1 MAAPT
6 LTNPPV
12 SPSVSRPATFDAE
25 ADAHLAWQA
34 TNVTEMGTV
43 NTWIEGQT
51 AEVTGQADIATT
63 QAGIAT
69 TQAGIATT
77 QAGVATTQAGI
88 ATTQAGLA
96 ATSAASAANAPGT
109 SATSTTSLTIG
120 SGAKSLTIQTGKLFA
135 VGQTVV
141 IARTSNPATQMT
153 GVITAH
159 DNGTGALSVTIP
171 TNGFAGSGTFTDWT
185 ISLSG
190 AKGEKG
196 DTSSLIRVNRSSN
209 TMLTAAD
216 NGKYFNVIGS
226 FTQTFDTPANLG
238 NGFYCYIRN
247 VGAGAP
253 TMGTFGYVMY
263 ANEERRFDCD
273 GTTISSI
280 VISPFSFTFTTSLT
294 FVKPP
299 GYSAFGGLLWGGG
312 GSGAASRTTNQNTM
326 GGGAAA
332 CTPIWYASAS
342 MPASVSFTIGA
353 GGTAVTAGAGASI
366 AGNSGGDSVF
376 GVFTAYGGLGGVNS
390 ISNGMSGAGIYSKAK
405 SGDGGQV
412 GAVGGLPDGGSYLFT
427 PNSKGLIFQAGSTYG
442 GGGGGVVTGLSAP
455 TQCPHGGDSVYGGAG
470 GAGAYSNDGTNIN
483 VVGNAGNSVYG
494 GTAGA
499 SIIYN
504 APSTTWFNLP
514 VGTSTWGGTGGVGS
528 FGTGARTGTAGGVR
542 GGGGGAAVSTDNTSA
557 ISGAGGRGELQ
568 LWGIL

>member
-34 TNVTEMGTV
+34 TNVTEMGAV

-51 AEVTGQADIATT
+51 AEVTDQADIATAQAVIATT
-63 QAGIAT
+63 QAGIAA
-69 TQAGIATT
+69 TQVGL
-77 QAGVATTQAGI
+77 ATTQAGI

-109 SATSTTSLTIG
+109 SATSTTSLAIG

-135 VGQTVV
+135 VGQTAV
-141 IARTSNPATQMT
+141 IARTSDPIVQMT
-153 GVITAH
+153 GAITAH
-159 DNGTGALSVTIP
+159 NSGTGALSVIIP
-171 TNGFAGSGTFTDWT
+171 TNGFAGSGTYTDWT

-190 AKGEKG
+190 VKGEKG
-196 DTSSLIRVNRSSN
+196 DGASLTRVYRSSN
-209 TMLTAAD
+209 TMITAAD
-216 NGKYFNVIGS
+216 NGKYFNLTTQFS
-226 FTQTFDTPANLG
+226 QTFDTAANLG
-238 NGFYCYIRN
+238 AGFFCYIKN
-247 VGAGAP
+247 VNTDGISAIFTP
-253 TMGTFGYVMY
+253 FSTMYPE
-263 ANEERRFDCD
+263 EERRVDSD
-273 GTTISSI
+273 GTTIRST
-280 VISPFSFTFTTSLT
+280 VITPFRATFTTSTT
-294 FVKPP
+294 FFKPA
-299 GYSAFGGLLWGGG
+299 GYGAFGGFIWGAG
-312 GSGAASRTTNQNTM
+312 GSGAASRATNQYNM

-332 CTPIWYASAS
+332 CTPIWYKSAD
-342 MPASVSFTIGA
+342 MPSSVAFTIGA
-353 GGTAVTAGAGASI
+353 GGAAVTAGSGTQI
-366 AGNSGGDSVF
+366 VGNSGGDSVF
-376 GVFTAYGGLGGVNS
+376 GVFTAYGGLGGS
-390 ISNGMSGAGIYSKAK
+390 SNALGVSGAGIYSKALTGTVAG
-405 SGDGGQV
+405 SIGGKPN
-412 GAVGGLPDGGSYLFT
+412 GNSYEFT
-427 PNSKGLIFQAGSTYG
+427 PNSKGLFYQNASTYG
-442 GGGGGVVTGLSAP
+442 GGGGGIVTDLIAP

-504 APSTTWFNLP
+504 SPSTTWFNLP

-542 GGGGGAAVSTDNTSA
+542 GGGGGAAVSTNNTSA
-557 ISGAGGRGELQ
+557 VSGAGGRGELQ
-568 LWGIL
+568 LWGII

>member
-1 MAAPT
+1 MSVTP
-6 LTNPPV
+6 L
-12 SPSVSRPATFDAE
+12 PSLDRTDPNFKTDVDTFFGTELPLFSTQVEALRVEVLASEANATT
-25 ADAHLAWQA
+25 QA
-34 TNVTEMGTV
+34 
-43 NTWIEGQT
+43 NT
-51 AEVTGQADIATT
+51 ATT

-141 IARTSNPATQMT
+141 IARTSDPIVQMT
-153 GVITAH
+153 GAITAH
-159 DNGTGALSVTIP
+159 NSGTGALSVAIP
-171 TNGFAGSGTFTDWT
+171 TNGFAGSGTYTDWT

-190 AKGEKG
+190 SKGEKG

-216 NGKYFNVIGS
+216 NGKYFIYTGV
-226 FTQTFDTPANLG
+226 FTQTADTPSNLG
-238 NGFYCYIRN
+238 SGWFCYCKN
-247 VGAGAP
+247 AGGGAISINFE
-253 TMGTFGYVMY
+253 GTIYSMLPR
-263 ANEERRFDCD
+263 EERRFDCD
-273 GTTISSI
+273 GTTIRS
-280 VISPFSFTFTTSLT
+280 VVLTPFLWTPIASDT

-299 GYSAFGGLLWGGG
+299 GYSAFGGLLWGAG
-312 GSGAASRTTNQNTM
+312 GSGAASRTTNVYNM
-326 GGGAAA
+326 GGGSAA
-332 CTPIWYASAS
+332 CTPIWYKSAD
-342 MPASVSFTIGA
+342 MPSSVSFTIGA
-353 GGTAVTAGAGASI
+353 GGTAATAGAGSSI
-366 AGNSGGDSVF
+366 AGNDGGNSIF
-376 GVFTAYGGLGGVNS
+376 GVFTAYGGVGGG
-390 ISNGMSGAGIYSKAK
+390 ISAAQSGMSGAGIYSKAS
-405 SGDGGQV
+405 SGSGGEV

-427 PNSKGLIFQAGSTYG
+427 PNSRGLIFQSGSTYG
-442 GGGGGVVTGLSAP
+442 GGGGGFVTDLTNPTLS
-455 TQCPHGGDSVYGGAG
+455 PHGGYSVYGGAG

-504 APSTTWFNLP
+504 TPSTTWFNLP

-557 ISGAGGRGELQ
+557 VSGAGGRGELQ